1 MAKHLEIEE
10 SEVKDK
16 SKISIVNKI
25 GQVIEERLISISEE
39 EKVSFLQAIVQ
50 ILVDIA
56 QPLETV
62 DKDKDQS
69 ELLSLKKE
77 IEALKLMHEQKLKE
91 TVGKVESKVKQE
103 TDSMSPLHSLIEST
117 SVLRRQLRS

>member
-56 QPLETV
+56 PPLETV